1 MNRTEFKAFEAEC
14 VRLVSGNA
22 TATEL
27 TKAFSTLAKASPE
40 EKVSAVLHFVDRDP
54 VIRKRRGNGDWLAW
68 YYVHGAVRGAQVLPW
83 TRENLVHVLEGV
95 VKECMVLPPEFVA
108 RAVGQFVK
116 ANGKPDAA
124 LAKLIGRAANSMW
137 PPGSTE
143 GVNFKKAAA
152 KLRSLV

>member
-1 MNRTEFKAFEAEC
+1 MTRTEFKALEAEC

-22 TATEL
+22 TATAL
-27 TKAFSTLAKASPE
+27 TKAFSTLAKQSPE
-40 EKVSAVLHFVDRDP
+40 EKLSAVLHFVDRDP
-54 VIRKRRGNGDWLAW
+54 VIRKTRSNGDWLAW
-68 YYVHGAVRGAQVLPW
+68 YSVHGAVRGAQVLPW
-83 TRENLVHVLEGV
+83 TREALVHVLEGV
-95 VKECMVLPPEFVA
+95 VQECMVLPPEFVA

-116 ANGKPDAA
+116 ATGKPDAA

>member
-22 TATEL
+22 TATAL
-27 TKAFSTLAKASPE
+27 TKAFSTLAKLSPE
-40 EKVSAVLHFVDRDP
+40 EKISAVLHFVDRDP
-54 VIRKRRGNGDWLAW
+54 VIRKTRSNGDWLAW
-68 YYVHGAVRGAQVLPW
+68 YFVHGAVRGAQVLPW
-83 TRENLVHVLEGV
+83 TRETIVHVLEGV

-108 RAVGQFVK
+108 RALGQFVK

-137 PPGSTE
+137 PRGSTE

>member
-1 MNRTEFKAFEAEC
+1 MTRTEFEALEAEC

-22 TATEL
+22 TATAL
-27 TKAFSTLAKASPE
+27 TKAFSTLAKQSPE
-40 EKVSAVLHFVDRDP
+40 EKLSAVLHFVDRDP
-54 VIRKRRGNGDWLAW
+54 VIRRTRSNGDWLAW

-83 TRENLVHVLEGV
+83 TREALVRVLEGV
-95 VKECMVLPPEFVA
+95 VQECMVLPPEFVA

-116 ANGKPDAA
+116 AKGKPDAA